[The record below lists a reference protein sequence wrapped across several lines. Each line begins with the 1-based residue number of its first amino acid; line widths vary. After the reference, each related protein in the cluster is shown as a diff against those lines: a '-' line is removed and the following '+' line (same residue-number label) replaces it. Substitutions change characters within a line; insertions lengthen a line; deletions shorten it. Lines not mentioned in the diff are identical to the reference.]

1 MQQTSKFGSLIA
13 DGLASAT
20 GLTLGLVAHPDSG
33 RAGSSQTLA
42 RLEGTFSLEL
52 LPVSSSADVGTGS
65 RAAGN
70 AMAGRDT
77 VATWRPRWTVWLHG
91 GDNVTAEAS
100 TGCVVSGIGN
110 AIKATYNVTSKQ
122 AILFVNNTIVAKSP
136 STANVWEASGVSD
149 EESARASERPVATS
163 TSLATL
169 ATASNLPP
177 IYFGAEG
184 PAVANGFGGSLEE
197 IYLKNVSTENRVAY
211 VYTDNVRPD
220 PNERVYV

>member
-1 MQQTSKFGSLIA
+1 M
-13 DGLASAT
+13 
-20 GLTLGLVAHPDSG
+20 
-33 RAGSSQTLA
+33 
-42 RLEGTFSLEL
+42 
-52 LPVSSSADVGTGS
+52 
-65 RAAGN
+65 
-70 AMAGRDT
+70 
-77 VATWRPRWTVWLHG
+77 
-91 GDNVTAEAS
+91 TAEAS
-100 TGCVVSGIGN
+100 VGCVVSGIGN
-110 AIKATYNVTSKQ
+110 AIKATYNATSKQ

-136 STANVWEASGVSD
+136 STAYAWETSALDGTSVRTSASH
-149 EESARASERPVATS
+149 VATS
-163 TSLATL
+163 TSMATL